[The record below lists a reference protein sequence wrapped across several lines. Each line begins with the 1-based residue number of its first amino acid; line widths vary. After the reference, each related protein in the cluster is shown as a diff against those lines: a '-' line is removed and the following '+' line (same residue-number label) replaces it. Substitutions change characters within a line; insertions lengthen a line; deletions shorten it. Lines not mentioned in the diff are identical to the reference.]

1 MATFNYGIRKALND
15 KGINNGRVGYAN
27 GYVTVDGKNFMKSDF
42 NKNGQS
48 FTNQQNFSN
57 AWNSFSQPSNS
68 GNSSMV
74 QAAQNVK
81 STPQATYS
89 PIKSPTGDT
98 LDRINEFINKQSQ
111 HQYTSPEPF
120 RYDPNTD
127 HYYQAQ
133 LAEARKNI
141 ANQQIDT
148 NAMLRSSG
156 QGNSSWSDTVA
167 NQIATKGMES
177 VANTIL
183 PQAMQQA
190 YQRYSDDY
198 NRNLQTQQ
206 LNYGVGQDAIGNLSN
221 YYGLQDNEYFTKPM
235 QEAQLTGNYLP
246 AEARMAID
254 RLLGLKQQA
263 ESKGITAEAR
273 GELSKEADGIR
284 AQLQSLGIDPSMYGS
299 SVSYNQ
305 ASQSNPGIRTL
316 QGQQADLANKQANW
330 NAYQDMVNQTG
341 NLGTGP
347 KQNWQQLQNNAYAG
361 DNTLRGQEFQNM
373 LQQQGLGNAWQAAQA
388 VGYVTPEL
396 SKLTG
401 IPEGTN
407 LFDAQVQMERLAMDQ
422 AQFQRQLDNDYYNQ
436 YLDQYNAELKAQG
449 QSATADNY
457 YTVIKGM
464 TQRDKD
470 SQKVTNQQ
478 QIAEFIASTGLPASE
493 MEKLFKYAGIPVP
506 KP

>member
-68 GNSSMV
+68 GNSPMV

-89 PIKSPTGDT
+89 PIKTGDT
-98 LDRINEFINKQSQ
+98 LDRINEFISKQSQ

-127 HYYQAQ
+127 PYYQSQ
-133 LAEARKNI
+133 LAEAKKNI

-190 YQRYSDDY
+190 YQRYSDDF

-246 AEARMAID
+246 TEARMAID

-263 ESKGITAEAR
+263 ETKGITAEAR
-273 GELSKEADGIR
+273 SELSKEADGIR
-284 AQLQSLGIDPSMYGS
+284 AQLQALGINPSLYGS

-305 ASQSNPGIRTL
+305 ASQANPGIRTL
-316 QGQQADLANKQANW
+316 QGQQMDLANKQANMDAW
-330 NAYQDMVNQTG
+330 AQVASMTG

-347 KQNWQQLQNNAYAG
+347 KQNWQQLINNAYEG
-361 DNTLRGQEFQNM
+361 QSTLQGKEFQNM
-373 LQQQGLGNAWQAAQA
+373 LDQQGWTRAWQTSQA
-388 VGYVTPEL
+388 MGYVTPDL

-422 AQFQRQLDNDYYNQ
+422 AQFQRQLDNDYYSQ
-436 YLDQYNAELKAQG
+436 YIDQYNADMKAQG
-449 QSATADNY
+449 QTPTADSY
-457 YTVIKGM
+457 YDVIKGM
-464 TQRDKD
+464 TQRDKLTNN
-470 SQKVTNQQ
+470 VTNQD
-478 QIAEFIASTGLPASE
+478 QIGAFISQTGLPEAE
-493 MEKLFKYAGIPVP
+493 MRKLFSYAGITPP
-506 KP
+506 K